1 MATNTYNPYVVLLNN
16 SKYKIFN
23 NEHIIRN
30 DLIFK
35 KPIPMTNMTVLEE
48 LYLVIRYTT
57 LFLDYH
63 NIDYCIESGTL
74 IGCVRHDGIIP
85 WDNDL
90 DIMIFKD
97 GYFKLKT
104 LMNEYNKGNF
114 RILNVTPGFKLFY
127 KDLCYGELFLYD
139 LDEQINLYRMAYPY
153 INHNEDSLEPTF
165 ITSDYYYPRQKYK
178 KEDLFPTQIVKFED
192 FEVRAPNNISSIL
205 LTTYKSNLL
214 ECVYSPDKNDQHQL
228 LKYNHYKFAIF
239 VEKITLNKYLLFI
252 YIFINWLICKQIIN
266 IF

>member
-1 MATNTYNPYVVLLNN
+1 MNLTNN

-23 NEHIIRN
+23 NEHTIRN

-35 KPIPMTNMTVLEE
+35 NLIPMTDNIILEE
-48 LYLVIRYTT
+48 LYMVIKYTT
-57 LFLDYH
+57 LFLDCH

-114 RILNVTPGFKLFY
+114 KILHVTPGFKLFY
-127 KDLCYGELFLYD
+127 RDLCYGELFVYD
-139 LDEQINLYRMAYPY
+139 LDEKINLYKMAYPY
-153 INHNEDSLEPTF
+153 INHSNDYNEDSLEPTF
-165 ITSDYYYPRQKYK
+165 ICSDIHYPNQKYK
-178 KEDLFPTQIVKFED
+178 KEDLFPTQIVSFED
-192 FEVRAPNNISSIL
+192 FKVRAPNNIKNVL
-205 LTTYKSNLL
+205 LITYKSNLL
-214 ECVYSPDKNDQHQL
+214 ECVYSPDKNNQHQL
-228 LKYNHYKFAIF
+228 LKYNHYKIAIF
-239 VEKITLNKYLLFI
+239 IEKITLNKFLLFI
-252 YIFINWLICKQIIN
+252 YIFINWLISKQIID